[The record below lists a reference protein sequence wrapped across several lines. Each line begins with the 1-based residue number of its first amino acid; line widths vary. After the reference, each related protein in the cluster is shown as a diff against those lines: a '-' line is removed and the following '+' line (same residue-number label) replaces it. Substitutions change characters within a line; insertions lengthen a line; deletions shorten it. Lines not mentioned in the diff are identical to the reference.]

1 MSSVTSLKRK
11 NMKRVYSLLFLGL
24 LFLVNC
30 QTSNENSVTIQGQV
44 TDERTGVGLPGAAV
58 IIVSPDE
65 LGSNFASTD
74 SSGNYSFGD
83 ITITQATDVTFRASQ
98 TGYISATRSITI
110 IPGQAFTL
118 DFELSEEG
126 SDSGGDT
133 GGGGDEPVVGGEPGI
148 PAAIVLTDVS
158 ETAINIRQTG
168 GTVNTTFSFIVQDS
182 SGRNMNE
189 DTPVEV
195 NFRIIKGP
203 DGGEAVVPERVETN
217 DEGAVVSN
225 LFSGD
230 SAGVVRLEAFIERED
245 GVRIASSPILI
256 AINGG
261 FPAPD
266 RFFVAPINYNV
277 EGYGY
282 LDPSLNYPIT
292 ASVGDRYGNPV
303 KIGTAVD
310 FRTDAGR
317 IDGSAITDDRGF
329 ATVQLS
335 PDGSSPGSGTADV
348 GFFTVTAKTVDEDN
362 EYIERDIRMLF
373 TTREAIITFTSGA
386 FDIPANGSDNISFT
400 VTDLNGRPMAAGST
414 ISVSSQ
420 GDIEITGDSNI
431 KLGDFFTGGAGR
443 TQFTVT
449 AQDVDD
455 LNNTAQGASVT
466 VTVSTPS
473 GNSTSATITGT
484 RRKVPGN

>member
-1 MSSVTSLKRK
+1 
-11 NMKRVYSLLFLGL
+11 MKRVYSLLFLAL

-30 QTSNENSVTIQGQV
+30 QPSDEDSVTIQGQV

-58 IIVSPDE
+58 IITSPDE

-74 SSGNYSFGD
+74 SSGNYSFGG

-98 TGYISATRSITI
+98 TGYVSATRSITI
-110 IPGQAFTL
+110 VPGQAFTL
-118 DFELSEEG
+118 DFELEEEG

-133 GGGGDEPVVGGEPGI
+133 GGGDEPVVGGEPGV

-203 DGGEAVVPERVETN
+203 GGGEAVVPERVETN

-230 SAGVVRLEAFIERED
+230 SAGVVRLEAFIERND
-245 GVRIASSPILI
+245 GVRIASTPILI

-261 FPAPD
+261 FPAAD

-282 LDPSLNYPIT
+282 LDPGISYAIT

-303 KIGTAVD
+303 KVGTAVD
-310 FRTDAGR
+310 FRTEAGR
-317 IDGSAITDDRGF
+317 IDGSAITDERGF
-329 ATVQLS
+329 ASVQLS

-348 GFFTVTAKTVDEDN
+348 GFFNITAKTVDEDN
-362 EYIERDIRMLF
+362 EYIEKDIRMLF

-431 KLGDFFTGGAGR
+431 KLGDFFTGGPGR
-443 TQFTVT
+443 TTFTVT

-473 GNSTSATITGT
+473 GNTTSATITGT
-484 RRKVPGN
+484 RRKVIGN